1 MNGSLNRV
9 NNFVAGACLTKTTKD
24 EIMISIRALNP
35 RPAGTMFVS
44 SVAMMKT
51 RPSSIAIKNEI
62 FSPDF
67 TGIKIAI
74 IDTQPRMS
82 IGSTIVNVVCLYLR
96 CGINKT
102 TC

>member
-9 NNFVAGACLTKTTKD
+9 KNFVARAFLTKITKD
-24 EIMISIRALNP
+24 KIMIPFRALNP

-44 SVAMMKT
+44 NVAMMKT
-51 RPSSIAIKNEI
+51 RPSSIAIRNEI

-74 IDTQPRMS
+74 IDTQPRIS

>member
-9 NNFVAGACLTKTTKD
+9 KNFVARACLTKTTKD

-62 FSPDF
+62 FSGSVLIHLTF
-67 TGIKIAI
+67 NIVLQSI
-74 IDTQPRMS
+74 IRVMMLCIP
-82 IGSTIVNVVCLYLR
+82 IH
-96 CGINKT
+96 
-102 TC
+102 

>member
-1 MNGSLNRV
+1 MQSRLGDKNRARQNCVVKIMMLNP
-9 NNFVAGACLTKTTKD
+9 D
-24 EIMISIRALNP
+24 LNP
-35 RPAGTMFVS
+35 RPAGTIFVS
-44 SVAMMKT
+44 NVAIMKT

-74 IDTQPRMS
+74 IDPQPRIS
-82 IGSTIVNVVCLYLR
+82 IGRTIVNVVCLYFR
-96 CGINKT
+96 CGMNKT